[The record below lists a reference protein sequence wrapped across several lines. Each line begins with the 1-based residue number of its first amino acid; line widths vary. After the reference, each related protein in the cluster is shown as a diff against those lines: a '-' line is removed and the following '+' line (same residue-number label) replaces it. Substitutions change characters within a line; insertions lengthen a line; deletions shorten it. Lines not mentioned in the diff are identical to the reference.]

1 MARRHLHEEHL
12 NHEAWAIPYGDL
24 LTLLLAFFVVMYAIS
39 SINEG
44 KYRVVADALSAA
56 FGGVPRS
63 LKPIQMGQVQLLGN
77 RFDQPSPLEKS
88 GARRGPAPAVP
99 VEVPM
104 PLTRR
109 NRLDAPSQVQDAL
122 REQAAQQQLHTL
134 GNELEQALSELVQ
147 SGLVRVNRGRNF
159 LEVEI
164 QSDVLFPS
172 GVATPTA
179 TALETVRKIGSVLR
193 NAPNAIRVEGYTDNQ
208 PIRNA
213 QFRSNWDLS
222 TARAVNVLY
231 ELIDAG
237 IAPDRLAAM
246 GYGEYQPI
254 ADNATPA
261 GRARNRR
268 VDLVIL
274 GAAEKVDSVMQGLD
288 ERASKDAATPP
299 SAPTPTPR
307 KESP

>member
-63 LKPIQMGQVQLLGN
+63 LKPIQVGQVQLLGN
-77 RFDQPSPLEKS
+77 RFDQPSPLES

-104 PLTRR
+104 PLNRR
-109 NRLDAPSQVQDAL
+109 SRLDAPSQVQDAL
-122 REQAAQQQLHTL
+122 REQAAQQQLHAL
-134 GNELEQALSELVQ
+134 GNQLEQALSELVQ
-147 SGLVRVNRGRNF
+147 NGLVRVRRGRNF

-288 ERASKDAATPP
+288 ERASKDAATTA

>member
-1 MARRHLHEEHL
+1 
-12 NHEAWAIPYGDL
+12 
-24 LTLLLAFFVVMYAIS
+24 
-39 SINEG
+39 
-44 KYRVVADALSAA
+44 
-56 FGGVPRS
+56 
-63 LKPIQMGQVQLLGN
+63 
-77 RFDQPSPLEKS
+77 
-88 GARRGPAPAVP
+88 
-99 VEVPM
+99 
-104 PLTRR
+104 
-109 NRLDAPSQVQDAL
+109 
-122 REQAAQQQLHTL
+122 
-134 GNELEQALSELVQ
+134 
-147 SGLVRVNRGRNF
+147 
-159 LEVEI
+159 
-164 QSDVLFPS
+164 
-172 GVATPTA
+172 
-179 TALETVRKIGSVLR
+179 
-193 NAPNAIRVEGYTDNQ
+193 
-208 PIRNA
+208 
-213 QFRSNWDLS
+213 DLS

>member
-63 LKPIQMGQVQLLGN
+63 LKPIQVGQVQLLGN
-77 RFDQPSPLEKS
+77 RFDQPSPLES

-104 PLTRR
+104 PLNRR
-109 NRLDAPSQVQDAL
+109 SRLDAPSQVQDAL
-122 REQAAQQQLHTL
+122 REQAAQQQLHAL
-134 GNELEQALSELVQ
+134 GNQLEQALSELVQ
-147 SGLVRVNRGRNF
+147 NGLVRVRRGRNF

-288 ERASKDAATPP
+288 ERASQDTATTA

>member
-63 LKPIQMGQVQLLGN
+63 LKPIQVGQVQLLGN
-77 RFDQPSPLEKS
+77 RFDQPSPLES

-104 PLTRR
+104 PLNRR
-109 NRLDAPSQVQDAL
+109 SRLDAPSQVQDAL
-122 REQAAQQQLHTL
+122 REQAAQQQLHAL
-134 GNELEQALSELVQ
+134 GNQLEQALSELVQ
-147 SGLVRVNRGRNF
+147 NGLVRVRRGRNF

>member
-63 LKPIQMGQVQLLGN
+63 LKPIQVGQVQLLGN
-77 RFDQPSPLEKS
+77 RFDQPSPLES

-104 PLTRR
+104 PLNRR
-109 NRLDAPSQVQDAL
+109 SRLDAPSQVQDAL
-122 REQAAQQQLHTL
+122 REQAAQQQLHAL
-134 GNELEQALSELVQ
+134 GNQLEQALSELVQ
-147 SGLVRVNRGRNF
+147 NGLVRVRRGRNF

-231 ELIDAG
+231 ELVDAG

-288 ERASKDAATPP
+288 ERASQDTATTA